1 MGGDQR
7 PHLPHG
13 DVPEVLGCA
22 QQEVA
27 ALALIVLL
35 AVALVASPTRQEEP
49 TLQCV
54 APAGGFVNEVA

>member
-7 PHLPHG
+7 PHLPDG

-35 AVALVASPTRQEEP
+35 AVALVASPPR
-49 TLQCV
+49 
-54 APAGGFVNEVA
+54 